1 MNGGWAGWAAGGQ
14 RGRPTVYTE
23 GTWDD
28 RPDYFLTHCVNQ
40 VSRQLNFVFVKKKK
54 VQILYFFSPNRVCM
68 VSVRYSSTPSS

>member
-54 VQILYFFSPNRVCM
+54 FRYFIFLVLIGFVWSL
-68 VSVRYSSTPSS
+68 

>member
-28 RPDYFLTHCVNQ
+28 RPDDFLTRCVNQ
-40 VSRQLNFVFVKKKK
+40 VSRQLGFVFVKKKK
-54 VQILYFFSPNRVCM
+54 SSDTLFF
-68 VSVRYSSTPSS
+68 